1 MKIKDIQA
9 GEILDSRGN
18 PTVEAVVEL
27 ESGAKGWAAVPSG
40 ASTGT
45 YEALELRDEDQPRYN
60 GKGVLQA
67 VLNVQGP
74 IAKSLH
80 GKDVTDQRYI
90 DKVLL
95 DLDGTENKSHL
106 GANAILAVSLACAR
120 AGAVFQDKPLYRYL
134 RETYWDTYGQNWI
147 LPVPML
153 NILNGGKHAF
163 GSVDMQEFMIFPVG
177 ASGASSFSESLRW
190 GVEVFHV
197 LKKILQ
203 DKGLSVGVGDEGGF
217 MPKLGSHKEA
227 LELLINAIEVAGYK
241 PGEQVSLAIDPAASE
256 FYHDGKYH
264 LTIENQILSTR
275 EMVDL
280 YIQWSNEYPIVS
292 MEDIFAE
299 DDWEG
304 FSAITAKIG
313 DKVQIVGDDLFVTNV
328 KRLKEGIEK
337 KAANSILIK
346 VNQIGTLSETVDAI
360 NMAVENGMSAIVSH
374 RSGETEDSFIAD
386 LVVAAN
392 TGQIKTGAPNRSER
406 VVKYN
411 RLLQIERELAGKSRL
426 AKFSY

>member
-1 MKIKDIQA
+1 
-9 GEILDSRGN
+9 
-18 PTVEAVVEL
+18 VVEL

-45 YEALELRDEDQPRYN
+45 YEALELRDGDMTRYG
-60 GKGVLQA
+60 GKGVLRA
-67 VLNVQGP
+67 VENVQGS
-74 IAKSLH
+74 IAKSLQ

-95 DLDGTENKSHL
+95 DLDGTENKSNL
-106 GANAILAVSLACAR
+106 GANAILAASLACAR

-134 RETYWDTYGQNWI
+134 RETYWGNKQDWI
-147 LPVPML
+147 LPIPML
-153 NILNGGKHAF
+153 NVLNGGKHAF
-163 GSVDMQEFMIFPVG
+163 GSVDMQEFMIFPIG
-177 ASGASSFSESLRW
+177 AESFSEGLRW
-190 GVEVFHV
+190 GAEVFHV

-217 MPKLGSHKEA
+217 MPKLRSNKTA
-227 LELLINAIEVAGYK
+227 LEFLINAIEVAGYK
-241 PGEQVSLAIDPAASE
+241 PGKQVSLAIDPAASE
-256 FYHDGKYH
+256 FYRDNKY
-264 LTIENQILSTR
+264 ILSVEDQVLDTK
-275 EMVDL
+275 EMVEL
-280 YIQWSNEYPIVS
+280 YTNWSREYPIIS

-360 NMAVENGMSAIVSH
+360 NMAVENGMSAIISH

-426 AKFSY
+426 AKFPY